1 MGGVT
6 TNIEYQFSCGWNCKA
21 WENKTIYVF
30 VTQNVFGHNSRT
42 KTGWLV
48 WPWKPRR
55 ALLQFRVNNYGGFQ
69 SMGRAYP
76 AHIPRISSLGR
87 LTAWPLFLHT
97 PLGRVTAWPLFLH
110 SPLGRLTGFSAFA
123 AWSVGLCWLGGA
135 IENPVSQICLL
146 LFPNTFW
153 ITKT

>member
-1 MGGVT
+1 
-6 TNIEYQFSCGWNCKA
+6 
-21 WENKTIYVF
+21 
-30 VTQNVFGHNSRT
+30 
-42 KTGWLV
+42 
-48 WPWKPRR
+48 
-55 ALLQFRVNNYGGFQ
+55 
-69 SMGRAYP
+69 MGRAYP

-97 PLGRVTAWPLFLH
+97 PLGRVTAWPYICRMLAVYQRYTSCILAVYQPYTYTSRILAVYQRYIFLPRILDVYVLYAGFPGFPRICR
-110 SPLGRLTGFSAFA
+110 SVGWPLLARRIDFPAFA

-135 IENPVSQICLL
+135 IENRVSQICLL